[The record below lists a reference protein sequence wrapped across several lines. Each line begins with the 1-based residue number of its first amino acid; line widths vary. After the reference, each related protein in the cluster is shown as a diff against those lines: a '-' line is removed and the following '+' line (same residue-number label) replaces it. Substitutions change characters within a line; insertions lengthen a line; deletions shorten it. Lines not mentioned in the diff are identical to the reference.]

1 MGGYMASSRGVRCI
15 WTWGQP
21 AREGVEVGTEAK
33 GECPTKSLFPLK
45 SAHVAHRT
53 LGRSRAL
60 PPICLCGSITAQ
72 LDASACGNALIGS
85 PSPPCRTAMNRCV
98 QAGHANTPLTCTQRP
113 HRLGAILTRA
123 HTAYR
128 HLTASPYQT
137 IDEAEVSPMSLSTCT
152 HLSHGCPQYLL
163 DQLVVCHP

>member
-1 MGGYMASSRGVRCI
+1 MASSRGVRCI

-85 PSPPCRTAMNRCV
+85 PSPPCRTAMNRGPIV
-98 QAGHANTPLTCTQRP
+98 L
-113 HRLGAILTRA
+113 
-123 HTAYR
+123 
-128 HLTASPYQT
+128 T
-137 IDEAEVSPMSLSTCT
+137 IDEAE
-152 HLSHGCPQYLL
+152 YLL
-163 DQLVVCHP
+163 DQLPPPSSDEDQIATKLRKRLQDLLTDLRSNAEGTAKSG